1 MKKYKYS
8 TAVGFLTGSISSLCY
23 CMSVPT
29 EIQKKL
35 RDLIEKTQAIL
46 DEKVCET
53 CGYWGGCDSTDSVR
67 KCYHKDVY
75 SDIDL
80 ISTLNFESCRGWLKK
95 GEKDENS

>member
-1 MKKYKYS
+1 MKDDKYA
-8 TAVGFLTGSISSLCY
+8 TAVGFLQGSLSELKY
-23 CMSVPT
+23 NPLAESVKQKLK
-29 EIQKKL
+29 EIL
-35 RDLIEKTQAIL
+35 EKSEAIL
-46 DEKVCET
+46 KEEVCET